1 MAKEVIRIEHTLEPA
16 VSAACRVFERGGVVI
31 FPTETVYG
39 IGVISSNP
47 DALARLT
54 RLKQR
59 SDCKPFQLLVSGRDM
74 AVALGAK
81 FSPGACRLADKL
93 WPGPLTLVVPDA
105 SAPNGGT
112 LGVRAPRSA
121 LMLEVLRELGRAVVS
136 SSANPAGLPPP
147 TEAALADVF
156 GDAVDL
162 LIDGGPA
169 EEKEPSTVVSC
180 GDDDFTILRQ
190 GALAEAEI
198 RSVWHI

>member
-1 MAKEVIRIEHTLEPA
+1 MAKEVIRISHTLEPA
-16 VSAACRVFERGGVVI
+16 VSAACHTFERGGVVV

-39 IGVISSNP
+39 IGVISADP
-47 DALARLT
+47 DALARLA

-59 SDCKPFQLLVSGRDM
+59 SDGKPFQLLVSGRDM
-74 AVALGAK
+74 AVSLGAR
-81 FSPGACRLADKL
+81 FSPGACRLADTL

-105 SAPNGGT
+105 AGAT

-121 LMLEVLRELGRAVVS
+121 FMLEVLRELGRAVVS

-156 GDAVDL
+156 GDDVDL
-162 LIDGGPA
+162 LVDGGPS

-180 GDDDFTILRQ
+180 GENDFTILRQ

-198 RSVWHI
+198 RGVWHV